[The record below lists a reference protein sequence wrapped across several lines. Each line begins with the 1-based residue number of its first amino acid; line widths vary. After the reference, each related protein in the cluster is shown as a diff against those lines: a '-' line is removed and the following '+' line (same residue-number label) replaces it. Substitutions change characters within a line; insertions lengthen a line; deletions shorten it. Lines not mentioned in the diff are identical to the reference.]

1 MFQEC
6 QLDDSGTESDD
17 ETEKD
22 DVDDVESE
30 DGDISKSIPQNISHL
45 ISIVFVHVWLTGTLI
60 MYFDCVPCFCDLTAL
75 GANFHYTTIQY

>member
-22 DVDDVESE
+22 DVDDNESE
-30 DGDISKSIPQNISHL
+30 DGDISKKSISQVSNI
-45 ISIVFVHVWLTGTLI
+45 
-60 MYFDCVPCFCDLTAL
+60 Y
-75 GANFHYTTIQY
+75 

>member
-1 MFQEC
+1 MYFAQHLVRVPTHQLFNLSKWNCIQLQLFQEC

-30 DGDISKSIPQNISHL
+30 DGDISKSIPQNKVLQL
-45 ISIVFVHVWLTGTLI
+45 IRQ
-60 MYFDCVPCFCDLTAL
+60 AL
-75 GANFHYTTIQY
+75 ESV

>member
-22 DVDDVESE
+22 DVDDNESE
-30 DGDISKSIPQNISHL
+30 DGDISKSISQVPNI
-45 ISIVFVHVWLTGTLI
+45 
-60 MYFDCVPCFCDLTAL
+60 Y
-75 GANFHYTTIQY
+75 